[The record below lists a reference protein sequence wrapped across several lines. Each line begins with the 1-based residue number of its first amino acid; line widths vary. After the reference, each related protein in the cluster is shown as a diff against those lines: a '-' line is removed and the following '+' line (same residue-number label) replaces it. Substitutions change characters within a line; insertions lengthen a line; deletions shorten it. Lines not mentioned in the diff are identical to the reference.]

1 MLCASE
7 NKNHG
12 GSKWTYKIE
21 HVNTINAFHDVNLNV
36 IHGNEHSPQL
46 GILLKLSMFFVVKT

>member
-7 NKNHG
+7 NKNNG

-21 HVNTINAFHDVNLNV
+21 HVNTINVFHDVNLNV
-36 IHGNEHSPQL
+36 IHEQSPQHE
-46 GILLKLSMFFVVKT
+46 ILLKLSMFFVVTT